1 MGFSCTGD
9 THDPRPWC
17 LVYGEKLSNEAMV
30 LSKLKRHLF
39 SKHSHLIDK
48 NITCFQRLLK
58 SQSQQSKNMIKIVKI
73 SEKSQESSYIVTEL
87 VAKTMKPHTI
97 GEQIILPA
105 CREIVKI
112 FFVIEAEQEILK
124 IPLSDNKISRRINNM
139 SEVIEHQVLNKLHD
153 SHRFA
158 LQLDE
163 SINLSGKTQLLV
175 FVRMVVDDISE
186 NCFCCKALPETMR
199 GEDVFKVLDDNLSS
213 VSLSW
218 NNCIGICTDEAPS
231 MTGSIKGFI
240 SLVKIKNS
248 KIIFTY
254 CFYHREILMVKS
266 LVSDLQNIFDQVV
279 KIINFIKSRSLKSR
293 LYEKICEEMDA
304 DYLRLIL
311 YSLVRWLSRGNILS
325 RFYNLREELLV
336 FLTIEES
343 EFNFLGDEVWWTKL
357 SFLTDLF
364 EHLNKLNSSK
374 QGRNENMLTS
384 SDKIMAFIEKLNL
397 WKTKVNQGN
406 LIMFPRPALLVADDN
421 ILSLIVEF
429 IAF

>member
-266 LVSDLQNIFDQVV
+266 L
-279 KIINFIKSRSLKSR
+279 
-293 LYEKICEEMDA
+293 MDA

-311 YSLVRWLSRGNILS
+311 YSSVRWLSRGNILS

-384 SDKIMAFIEKLNL
+384 SDKIMAFIEKFNL
-397 WKTKVNQGN
+397 WKTKVNQGWNYLVDLKLVEEEN
-406 LIMFPRPALLVADDN
+406 LCSIKNNRIVQLKFKEITLNKFWIYVSEEYPEISIKALT
-421 ILSLIVEF
+421 ILLPF
-429 IAF
+429 